1 MCSTVLLFSVWSSGP
16 VGLSKGSMQV
26 NASMSVPSSHHWP
39 PAKVPST
46 PPLLSVSSYLP
57 VKASGAGWG
66 PIRVRK
72 RIAGPDTHSPEPLQ
86 ALVLYFS
93 PVFVNG
99 NLQMNGLICF
109 QTVGMNLSVREQV
122 SRRASAEQKTAW
134 MGAEHYL
141 SLVDF
146 LNVPC
151 PWWEETDL
159 LYRFKEA
166 ALQVRRQLF
175 QSIVV
180 QKNMF

>member
-1 MCSTVLLFSVWSSGP
+1 MLYSPSNHYEVTIVAGILGDSELSRSLHVSVGIYVLHSAAVLCLVIRPCGTVQRIHAGECID
-16 VGLSKGSMQV
+16 
-26 NASMSVPSSHHWP
+26 VPSSHHWP

-122 SRRASAEQKTAW
+122 SRRASAEQKTA
-134 MGAEHYL
+134 
-141 SLVDF
+141 
-146 LNVPC
+146 
-151 PWWEETDL
+151 
-159 LYRFKEA
+159 
-166 ALQVRRQLF
+166 
-175 QSIVV
+175 
-180 QKNMF
+180 